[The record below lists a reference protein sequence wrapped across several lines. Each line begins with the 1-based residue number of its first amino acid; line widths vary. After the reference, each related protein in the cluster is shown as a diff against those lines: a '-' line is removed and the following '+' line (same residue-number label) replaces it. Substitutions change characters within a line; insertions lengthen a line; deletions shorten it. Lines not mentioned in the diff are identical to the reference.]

1 VGSADYRSAGRL
13 DALVTGCYDFPA
25 TFALTPTRIA
35 MRRLVVIAALAV
47 VGHAAAAQG
56 TFPPQK
62 LENLKVLPKDIPVRA
77 LLDTMG
83 TFTRALGVRCSY
95 CHEGEEGQPLS
106 AYNFKSDKKPEKE
119 KARTMLR
126 MVTAID
132 GEYLPKLATRRE
144 PRVNVA
150 CMTCHRGIAVP
161 RTLQQT
167 LMVAYDSAGADSA
180 EALYKALR
188 QRYYGRAAY
197 DFGEVPLADVGNMLR
212 QRGKTADALR
222 FYVLNT
228 LMSPQSSFAF
238 VQAAQAQLAAG
249 DTASARASLDKAAAI
264 APNDP
269 QVKRMMEA
277 IKKP

>member
-1 VGSADYRSAGRL
+1 MCFVSIS
-13 DALVTGCYDFPA
+13 
-25 TFALTPTRIA
+25 FALTRTRTD
-35 MRRLVVIAALAV
+35 MRRLVVTLVVTLALAV
-47 VGHAAAAQG
+47 AGRAAAAQG

-126 MVTAID
+126 MVAAID
-132 GEYLPKLATRRE
+132 GDYLPKLATRRE
-144 PRVNVA
+144 PPVVVA
-150 CMTCHRGIAVP
+150 CVTCHRGVAVP

-167 LMVAYDSAGADSA
+167 LIAAYDSAGADSA

-197 DFGEVPLADVGNMLR
+197 DFGEVPLADVGAILR

-249 DTASARASLDKAAAI
+249 DTASARASLDKASAI

-269 QVKRMMEA
+269 QVRRMMGA